1 MQDAPRAANGFRSEL
16 PRPMHRLPREG
27 RMGTGAL
34 TGRESHGDV
43 HDSLTTFE
51 GGPFMNLF
59 DYQLFAANT
68 NTTTS
73 DGMSAEMKT
82 YYDDYQ

>member
-1 MQDAPRAANGFRSEL
+1 
-16 PRPMHRLPREG
+16 
-27 RMGTGAL
+27 
-34 TGRESHGDV
+34 
-43 HDSLTTFE
+43 
-51 GGPFMNLF
+51 MNLF

-82 YYDDYQ
+82 YYDDYLIDCSLPKLVHDQFAQKRPILRAAASQSSSARSTRCRRR